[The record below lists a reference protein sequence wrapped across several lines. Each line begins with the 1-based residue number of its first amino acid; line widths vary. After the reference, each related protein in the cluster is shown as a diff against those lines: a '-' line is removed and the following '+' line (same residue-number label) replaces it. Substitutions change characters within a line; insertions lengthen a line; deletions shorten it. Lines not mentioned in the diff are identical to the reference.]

1 MNWSRELWNKMS
13 LQGLLRLWRA
23 SAPLALLS
31 AGVIGLGALLS
42 ASVGWLVLALAY
54 AALGGLAWLWPESS
68 ETAHPQP
75 VQPMNVDS
83 PAHDGQVQH
92 LVTLDGLIRAAEAI
106 NDLVARQSSSATE
119 QSQVIQLTGHLIDE
133 FLQMAE
139 RVSQQARQV
148 NQTAQQAVSA
158 SHQGQEAL
166 EQSLRSMQDIRQ
178 QVQSIGQTITTL
190 ANLTK
195 RIDDIITSV
204 GEIATQSN
212 LLALNAAIEAARA
225 GEQGRGFAVVADEV
239 RRLSQQSTQA
249 AAQVRAILGEIQQA
263 MKDSIRTTQAGLS
276 STQQGIERTR
286 EADQALNSLADHI
299 RAAQAAVS
307 QISAVLQGQRDR
319 AEEIVIGLDRVGR
332 ITEQNV
338 ASMRAFE
345 AIAASLSRLAHEL
358 QADPTLE
365 SQLS

>member
-1 MNWSRELWNKMS
+1 MNRVRELWNKMNPHD
-13 LQGLLRLWRA
+13 LLRLWRA
-23 SAPLALLS
+23 SAPLALLT

-42 ASVGWLVLALAY
+42 ASAGWLLLALAY
-54 AALGGLAWLWPESS
+54 AALGGLAWLWPM
-68 ETAHPQP
+68 PQAERP
-75 VQPMNVDS
+75 QDEGSPS
-83 PAHDGQVQH
+83 PAQDEQLQH
-92 LVTLDGLIRAAEAI
+92 LVTLDGLARAAQAI
-106 NDLVARQSSSATE
+106 NEVVARQAASATE
-119 QSQVIQLTGHLIDE
+119 QSQVIQLTGQLIDE
-133 FLQMAE
+133 FLHMAE
-139 RVSQQARQV
+139 RISQQARQV

-166 EQSLRSMQDIRQ
+166 VQSLRSMQDIRQ

-212 LLALNAAIEAARA
+212 LLSLNAAIEAARA

-249 AAQVRAILGEIQQA
+249 AAQVRAILGEIQRA

-276 STQQGIERTR
+276 STQQGIERTH

-299 RAAQAAVS
+299 RAAQASVS

-319 AEEIVIGLDRVGR
+319 VEEIAIGMDRISK

-338 ASMRAFE
+338 ASARAFE
-345 AIAASLSRLAHEL
+345 AIAANLSRLAHEL
-358 QADPTLE
+358 QGASSEAAPLTL
-365 SQLS
+365 